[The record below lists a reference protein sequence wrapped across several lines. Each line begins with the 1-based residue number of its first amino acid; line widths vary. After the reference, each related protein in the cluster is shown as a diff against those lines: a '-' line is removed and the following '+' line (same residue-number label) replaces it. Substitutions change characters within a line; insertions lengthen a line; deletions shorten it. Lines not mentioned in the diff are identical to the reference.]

1 MDILKRIEGYAN
13 TFPERKA
20 FVFRDESVTYREL
33 WNKSGNVAAWI
44 KSMEVPAGTPIP
56 IYGHKNIFMP
66 ICMVACTRAGHAYVP
81 IDTSMPEDR
90 VKFILD
96 AVKSPIAINTEEGS
110 KFDKDIIN
118 VSKEEIEEIASDS
131 FIASVKGAALTDNDS
146 NAKDD
151 VHYII
156 FTSGSTGKPK
166 GVEVTTGNLESYL
179 AWSETLVDREHGI
192 FLNQAPFSFD
202 LSVMDTYTGLATGS
216 TIACI
221 DKAMT
226 EDVASAIDFVKKNK
240 ITYWVSTPSFSEIC
254 LGSKEFNGEDIPSLK
269 KFLFCGEPL
278 RNQTAKALIE
288 RFSGADVI
296 NTYGP
301 TETTV
306 CVTSVIIDNKIIEKE
321 TILPV
326 GITKEGTTI
335 YSIDEEG
342 RRLAP
347 LENGELVITGDTVA
361 KGYFEDKERTSAAF
375 FVNEDGLR
383 AYRTGDLGYV
393 TEEGMVYCAGRSD
406 SQIKLHGYRIELGD
420 IERNLS
426 DLDFVDDA
434 IVLTEMKNG
443 APYALTACIA
453 QNAGV
458 DTSYKRRK
466 WLRESLGERLP
477 KYMVPKKI
485 VFFESFP
492 LTPNG
497 KVDKKKI
504 REEV

>member
-1 MDILKRIEGYAN
+1 MDILKRIEGYAVDCPN
-13 TFPERKA
+13 RKA
-20 FVFRDESVTYREL
+20 FVFRNESVTYGEL
-33 WNKSGNVAAWI
+33 WEKSGNIAAWI
-44 KSMEVPAGTPIP
+44 KSLNIPTGMPIP
-56 IYGHKNIFMP
+56 IYGHKNILMP
-66 ICMVACTRAGHAYVP
+66 ICMIACTRAGHAYVP
-81 IDTSMPEDR
+81 IDTSMPEGR

-96 AVKSPIAINTEEGS
+96 TVGSQVAINTEEDSEFG
-110 KFDKDIIN
+110 KNIIN
-118 VSKEEIEEIASDS
+118 TVKGEIEEIASDKLIS
-131 FIASVKGAALTDNDS
+131 YAKTTVLKDEDANGKG
-146 NAKDD
+146 D

-179 AWSETLVDREHGI
+179 AWSEKLVYRKQGV

-226 EDVASAIDFVKKNK
+226 EDVASAIDFVKANHV
-240 ITYWVSTPSFSEIC
+240 TYWISTPSFSEIC
-254 LGSKEFNGEDIPSLK
+254 LGSEKFNGDDIPSLR

-278 RNQTAKALIE
+278 RNQTAKALLE
-288 RFSGADVI
+288 RFPDADVI

-306 CVTSVIIDNKIIEKE
+306 CVTSVIIDKKIVNEE
-321 TILPV
+321 AVLPV
-326 GITKEGTTI
+326 GVAKEGTTV
-335 YSIDEEG
+335 YAIDEDG
-342 RRLAP
+342 RRLPFNA
-347 LENGELVITGDTVA
+347 NGELVITGDTVA
-361 KGYFEDKERTSAAF
+361 KGYFEDKVKTELSF
-375 FVNEDGLR
+375 FINEDGLK
-383 AYRTGDLGYV
+383 AYKTGDMGYV
-393 TEEGMVYCAGRSD
+393 TENGMVYCIGRSD

-420 IERNLS
+420 IERNLA
-426 DLDFVDDA
+426 DLEYVDDA
-434 IVLTEMKNG
+434 VVLTEMKDG
-443 APYALTACIA
+443 VPYSLTACIA
-453 QNAGV
+453 QDAKV

-492 LTPNG
+492 LTSNG
-497 KVDKKKI
+497 KIDKKKI